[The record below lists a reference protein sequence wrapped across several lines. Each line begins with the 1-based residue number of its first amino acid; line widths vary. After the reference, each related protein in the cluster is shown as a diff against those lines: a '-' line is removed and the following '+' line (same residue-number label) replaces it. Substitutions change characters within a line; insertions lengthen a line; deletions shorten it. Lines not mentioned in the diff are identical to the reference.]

1 SICGLASTSR
11 GKTRI
16 SPRKTVP
23 QARFEFRLNRAR
35 FHLGVA
41 LRPVAGSRQTE
52 TLSFDQRS

>member
-1 SICGLASTSR
+1 MFMSRAARVSICGLASTSR

-41 LRPVAGSRQTE
+41 LR
-52 TLSFDQRS
+52 